1 MSDEALPEFE
11 FYLTK
16 NSMQALRDAG
26 STLLMQWQ
34 RGSNPTKQMLDLQRK
49 LSDALDEFT
58 PQVNDIMFG
67 GGE

>member
-1 MSDEALPEFE
+1 MSDEGLPEFE

-26 STLLMQWQ
+26 NTLLMQWQ
-34 RGSNPTKQMLDLQRK
+34 RSSTPTKQMLAMQRQ